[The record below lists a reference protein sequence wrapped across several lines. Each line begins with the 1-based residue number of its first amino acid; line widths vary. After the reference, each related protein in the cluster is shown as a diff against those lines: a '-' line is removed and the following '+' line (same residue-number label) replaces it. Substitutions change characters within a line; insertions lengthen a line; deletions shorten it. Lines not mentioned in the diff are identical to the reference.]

1 MSGKSRG
8 PKVPV
13 DGGGS
18 SKVKSKKARKRQT
31 SGGNDVLKPLLLMAT
46 GMALVPLIRKLKEW
60 MDERTGGGDASS
72 AGVSSSGASKKAKGK
87 KGKGAAKRGKATAA
101 EPMKKPPGAASLS
114 KGGSMPRSGKMQS
127 NKKNKARKAERKEER
142 RAEAEKDKHK
152 PGQLPSGHGGK
163 TVIREGNNVPK
174 DEDIVGGEAG
184 KTFTTTS
191 HVKVPTWYAKV
202 REERG
207 NP

>member
-31 SGGNDVLKPLLLMAT
+31 SGGNDVLKPPAPDGH

-87 KGKGAAKRGKATAA
+87 KGKGAAKGGR
-101 EPMKKPPGAASLS
+101 PP
-114 KGGSMPRSGKMQS
+114 P
-127 NKKNKARKAERKEER
+127 
-142 RAEAEKDKHK
+142 
-152 PGQLPSGHGGK
+152 PS
-163 TVIREGNNVPK
+163 P
-174 DEDIVGGEAG
+174 
-184 KTFTTTS
+184 
-191 HVKVPTWYAKV
+191 
-202 REERG
+202 
-207 NP
+207 